1 VFVKGESWLQII
13 VTDAMLANISYLPA
27 VLIETGNT
35 EFAAH
40 VTAYL
45 KLVSP
50 ANSVNPPSR
59 KRTNYQFEC
68 STSPS
73 SSPSSA
79 LSMSGRPRLNDPV
92 SSQPTSEVS
101 SNDEEVSI

>member
-1 VFVKGESWLQII
+1 MFVKGESWFQII
-13 VTDAMLANISYLPA
+13 VTDAMLANISYFPA

-45 KLVSP
+45 KLMSP
-50 ANSVNPPSR
+50 ANSLNSPSR
-59 KRTNYQFEC
+59 KRYQFEC

-92 SSQPTSEVS
+92 SPQPTSEVS